1 MKVLDPEYMDT
12 FCFQKW
18 VFAQSRHISAVP
30 EMGTSLQK
38 ANIGVPNTSASDAP
52 EMWSILKKKIFWG
65 ARNGFILGSR
75 NGPILGPEMGPS
87 LLILNW
93 GPIYGPKNGPI
104 SGPQN
109 GPISGPPKCVFLSK

>member
-1 MKVLDPEYMDT
+1 MSTPSHFMKVLDPEYMDT

-52 EMWSILKKKIFWG
+52 EMWSIFEKKDFLGGQKWVHFGVQKW
-65 ARNGFILGSR
+65 AHFGSR
-75 NGPILGPEMGPS
+75 NGPLLTNFKLGAH
-87 LLILNW
+87 LW
-93 GPIYGPKNGPI
+93 TQKWAHFWTPK
-104 SGPQN
+104 
-109 GPISGPPKCVFLSK
+109 

>member
-18 VFAQSRHISAVP
+18 VFAQSKHISAVP

-52 EMWSILKKKIFWG
+52 EMWSILKKKIFGGPEMGPFWG
-65 ARNGFILGSR
+65 PEM
-75 NGPILGPEMGPS
+75 GPFLGPEMGPS

-109 GPISGPPKCVFLSK
+109 GPISGPPKCVFLNK